1 MNTPANFRHG
11 ILASIVVL
19 LLAGCGTATDGEKTA
34 SAERANRVVI
44 GMPWEPRTLNPF
56 RGVDSASYFAQS
68 LIHGG
73 LVTYNE
79 RGEIGPG
86 LAERFLISPDGKT
99 YTFFLR
105 KSLKF
110 SDGTPLT
117 ADDVIA
123 SINATIGPGSPFR
136 NNYECINSC
145 ASPAPLQV
153 VLHLSSKNLPL
164 MLRMADLRIV
174 PASSFSEKM
183 KNSNILAR
191 KPVGCGPFVL
201 HRWDPGFELVFKANP
216 YYWGEKARSDYLV
229 WRIIPD
235 GNLLSA
241 ALFRG
246 DVDVARVDGRIEL
259 GVLSEHSDVEFK
271 KFPGNRTIF
280 LAFNT
285 EKEPY
290 AKPAFRQAI
299 SMLIDKYAIV
309 NSLYAGF
316 AVVPGSDFPEYGPV
330 YNRLS
335 RRWPYDTKLAAQ
347 SLEASGFEMRADGW
361 YEKPQNKPLSTVSE
375 KTQEKH
381 VLAGAGKLQGKP
393 VSAAAEEPQHKPVS
407 TAAEEPQHK
416 PVPAAAEEPQHKP
429 VPTVPAKQTRLAF
442 KIVTIKDFMDVA
454 QVVAGDLQ
462 TAKIGV
468 RVELVEYS
476 TMKDKYLTTG
486 EYDAV
491 LFSRTQGPDPD
502 CRLVWS
508 KNGPLNYARYKND
521 RLDGLL
527 EDAYKAPTEAERKR
541 LYDQVQT
548 LLSEQLP
555 WVYLVQPSL
564 TIAHKTY
571 ISGIGDGVTSD
582 TGLPWDNPLFD
593 AAHWKRV
600 EP

>member
-1 MNTPANFRHG
+1 MNTPAKFRHG
-11 ILASIVVL
+11 ILASIVVV
-19 LLAGCGTATDGEKTA
+19 LLAGCGTASDSEKTA
-34 SAERANRVVI
+34 SAERSNRVVI
-44 GMPWEPRTLNPF
+44 GMPWEPRTLNPY

-86 LAERFLISPDGKT
+86 LAERFLISADGKT

-105 KSLKF
+105 KNLKF

-136 NNYECINSC
+136 NNYECIKRC
-145 ASPAPLQV
+145 ESPEPLQV

-191 KPVGCGPFVL
+191 KPVGCGPFML

-216 YYWGEKARSDYLV
+216 YHWGEKARSEYLV

-316 AVVPGSDFPEYGPV
+316 AVVPSSDFPEYGPV
-330 YNRLS
+330 YNRIS

-347 SLEASGFEMRADGW
+347 SLEASGFEMRSDGW
-361 YEKPQNKPLSTVSE
+361 YEKPQ
-375 KTQEKH
+375 
-381 VLAGAGKLQGKP
+381 GKP
-393 VSAAAEEPQHKPVS
+393 VPS
-407 TAAEEPQHK
+407 
-416 PVPAAAEEPQHKP
+416 
-429 VPTVPAKQTRLAF
+429 VPAKQQRLAF

-508 KNGPLNYARYKND
+508 KSGPLNYARYKND
-521 RLDGLL
+521 QLDGLL
-527 EDAYKAPTEAERKR
+527 EDAYKAPTEVERKR

>member
-1 MNTPANFRHG
+1 MNTPAKFRHG

-105 KSLKF
+105 KNLKF

-361 YEKPQNKPLSTVSE
+361 YEKPQDKPLSTVSE
-375 KTQEKH
+375 K
-381 VLAGAGKLQGKP
+381 
-393 VSAAAEEPQHKPVS
+393 
-407 TAAEEPQHK
+407 
-416 PVPAAAEEPQHKP
+416 
-429 VPTVPAKQTRLAF
+429 TRLAF

-541 LYDQVQT
+541 LYDQVQM

>member
-1 MNTPANFRHG
+1 V
-11 ILASIVVL
+11 S
-19 LLAGCGTATDGEKTA
+19 KTA
-34 SAERANRVVI
+34 SSRRKPIGLISGALMALLALNACGSPGGDSQRARAERLETIVV

-56 RGVDSASYFAQS
+56 RGVDSASYFAQT

-73 LVTYNE
+73 LVRYNDK
-79 RGEIGPG
+79 GEILPG
-86 LAERFLISPDGKT
+86 LAERYTISPDGKT
-99 YTFFLR
+99 YTFYLR
-105 KSLKF
+105 KNLKF
-110 SDGTPLT
+110 GDGSPLT
-117 ADDVIA
+117 TDDVLA
-123 SINATIGPGSPFR
+123 SIKATVGPGSPFK
-136 NNYECINSC
+136 NNYESIQSFD
-145 ASPAPLQV
+145 SPAPLQV
-153 VLHLSSKNLPL
+153 VLHLSAKNLPL

-174 PASSFSEKM
+174 PAASFSEAM
-183 KNSNILAR
+183 KNSNALAR
-191 KPVGCGPFVL
+191 KPVGCGPYVL

-216 YYWGEKARSDYLV
+216 NYWGEKPANRFLV
-229 WRIIPD
+229 WRVIPD

-271 KFPGNRTIF
+271 KFPGNRTLF

-290 AKPAFRQAI
+290 SQASFRQAI

-309 NSLYAGF
+309 NNLYAGF
-316 AVVPGSDFPEYGPV
+316 AVVPSCDFPEYGPV

-335 RRWPYDTKLAAQ
+335 RRWPYDQKLAGQ
-347 SLEASGFEMRADGW
+347 FLEKSGFELHSDGW
-361 YEKPQNKPLSTVSE
+361 YQSAEKKPGGVSDGKLDGNPHAEPSTQPSTQSSTQPSTAMLPVAGGKPQ
-375 KTQEKH
+375 
-381 VLAGAGKLQGKP
+381 
-393 VSAAAEEPQHKPVS
+393 
-407 TAAEEPQHK
+407 
-416 PVPAAAEEPQHKP
+416 
-429 VPTVPAKQTRLAF
+429 RLAF

-502 CRLVWS
+502 CRLVWG
-508 KNGPLNYARYKND
+508 KKGPLNYARYKD
-521 RLDGLL
+521 DELDKLV
-527 EDAYKAPTEAERKR
+527 EDAYKAQTEEKRKE
-541 LYDQVQT
+541 LYDRVQAV
-548 LLSEQLP
+548 LSDKLP
-555 WVYLVQPSL
+555 FVYLVQPSL

-571 ISGIGDGVTSD
+571 VKGIGDSMSID
-582 TGLPWDNPLFD
+582 NGLPWDNPLFD
-593 AAHWKRV
+593 AAKWKRADD
-600 EP
+600 